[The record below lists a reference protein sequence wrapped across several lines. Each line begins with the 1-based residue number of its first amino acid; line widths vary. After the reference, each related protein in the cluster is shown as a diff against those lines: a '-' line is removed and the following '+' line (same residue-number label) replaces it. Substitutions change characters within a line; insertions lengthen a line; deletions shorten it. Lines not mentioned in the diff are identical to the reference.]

1 MELTVSGP
9 IGSGKSTVA
18 KLLASRLDFHYM
30 STGDIFR
37 ENARKHGMS
46 VEAFNEY
53 AEKHPEVDVDQ
64 DNYLIEKMKT
74 SNRLVIDSRL
84 AGWLSYKN
92 RISAFRVYI
101 TADDKTRVER
111 ISGREKVTPE
121 QASALISRRE
131 ESEAKRY
138 RSLYEIDIS
147 DTTIYDLVLDTT
159 NMKPEDAVTAILER
173 MKELNA

>member
-18 KLLASRLDFHYM
+18 KILASRLGVEYM

-37 ENARKHGMS
+37 DNARKHRMS

-53 AEKHPEVDVDQ
+53 AEKHPEVDIDQ
-64 DNYLIEKMKT
+64 DNYLIERMKN
-74 SNRLVIDSRL
+74 SDGLVIDSRL

-92 RISAFRVYI
+92 RITAFRIYI
-101 TADDKTRVER
+101 TADNKTRVER
-111 ISGREKVTPE
+111 ISGREKVTPD
-121 QASALISRRE
+121 QATVLISRRE

-138 RSLYEIDIS
+138 RDLYDVDIR
-147 DTTIYDLVLDTT
+147 DTSIYDMILDTT
-159 NMKPEDAVTAILER
+159 NMTPEDAVNAIIEK

>member
-18 KLLASRLDFHYM
+18 KLLAARIGSTYM

-53 AEKHPEVDVDQ
+53 AESHAEVDTEQ
-64 DNYLIEKMKT
+64 DNFLIERMRKGD
-74 SNRLVIDSRL
+74 RLVIDSRL

-92 RISAFRVYI
+92 GIEAFRVFI
-101 TADDKTRVER
+101 TADYVTRTKR
-111 ISGREKVTPE
+111 ISLREKIDESV
-121 QASALISRRE
+121 ASDLISRRE

-138 RSLYEIDIS
+138 RLLYGIDIS
-147 DTTIYDLVLDTT
+147 DTSIYDLVLDTT
-159 NMKPEDAVTAILER
+159 SMKPDDAVEAIIER
-173 MKELNA
+173 MRELSA

>member
-37 ENARKHGMS
+37 QNARKHGMS

-74 SNRLVIDSRL
+74 SNRLWRL
-84 AGWLSYKN
+84 WLSW
-92 RISAFRVYI
+92 RRQISHIFPSDSSVSP
-101 TADDKTRVER
+101 
-111 ISGREKVTPE
+111 SG
-121 QASALISRRE
+121 
-131 ESEAKRY
+131 
-138 RSLYEIDIS
+138 
-147 DTTIYDLVLDTT
+147 
-159 NMKPEDAVTAILER
+159 
-173 MKELNA
+173 